1 MFSYVITNNQNGRQ
15 YIGYTTKSE
24 SIDKILLMHSHN
36 EIPTPKILLAD
47 FLKYGLELFSINQIA
62 YAHTEQEAMAS
73 VEKFV
78 REWETDID
86 GYNIE
91 ESVAVAT
98 PTIIRK
104 ANPYAKDEEWKQR
117 LSAKCKTKR
126 QVFCTETNEV
136 YESITD
142 ASKHL
147 GLPIT
152 HISRICR
159 GIGKSCKGYHFQFVS
174 VGGEQSE

>member
-1 MFSYVITNNQNGRQ
+1 MFSYVITNNQNGKQ
-15 YIGYTTKSE
+15 YVSYTDKSE
-24 SIDKILLMHSHN
+24 NIDKLLLMHSHN

-47 FLKYGLELFSINQIA
+47 FLKYGLDLFSINQI
-62 YAHTEQEAMAS
+62 TRVPNEQSAKENVA
-73 VEKFV
+73 KFI

-91 ESVAVAT
+91 DEQPYT
-98 PTIIRK
+98 PKVPIKI
-104 ANPYAKDEEWKQR
+104 NPYAKDEEWKKN

-126 QVFCTETNEV
+126 QVLCIETNEV

-159 GIGKSCKGYHFQFVS
+159 GIGKSCKGYHFKFVS
-174 VGGEQSE
+174 VGGEQSK